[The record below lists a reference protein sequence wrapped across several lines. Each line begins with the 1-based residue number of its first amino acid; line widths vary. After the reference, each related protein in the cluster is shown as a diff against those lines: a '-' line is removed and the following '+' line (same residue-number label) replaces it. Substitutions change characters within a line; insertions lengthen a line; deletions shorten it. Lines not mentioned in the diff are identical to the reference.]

1 MGCLS
6 IPQLHPQSG
15 ICHRAQGADEA
26 GGIVT
31 GRGRPAIG
39 ERVEVRIPPDLL
51 ARLDADADRH
61 GVTRAEH
68 LRAILKEKLG

>member
-51 ARLDADADRH
+51 ARLDAEAARQ
-61 GVTRAEH
+61 GITRAE
-68 LRAILKEKLG
+68 LVRDIVKEKVG

>member
-1 MGCLS
+1 M
-6 IPQLHPQSG
+6 
-15 ICHRAQGADEA
+15 
-26 GGIVT
+26 T
-31 GRGRPAIG
+31 GRGRPSVGPVIT
-39 ERVEVRIPPDLL
+39 VRIPPDLL